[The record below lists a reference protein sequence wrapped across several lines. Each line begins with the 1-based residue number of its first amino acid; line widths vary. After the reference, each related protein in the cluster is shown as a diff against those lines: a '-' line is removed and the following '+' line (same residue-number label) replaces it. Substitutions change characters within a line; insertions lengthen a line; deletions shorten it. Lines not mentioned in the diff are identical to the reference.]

1 MTKTA
6 DSMVTVGRIIR
17 PHGHRGSVV
26 VAPETD
32 FPDERF
38 KPGSELFWRRGAE
51 ADSIVR
57 VAESRE
63 YRGRWVVTLEGVAT
77 MNEAEALRGVELKVP
92 ADAVHPLKA
101 REYYLHDLEGCEVVT
116 PAGETVGRVA
126 GVQFGSG
133 APLLQVTDEHGGEV
147 LVPMVEGICREIDP
161 GAKRIV
167 IDPPAGLIE
176 VNRRAQPKEEGK
188 P

>member
-1 MTKTA
+1 MTRTG
-6 DSMVTVGRIIR
+6 DQMITVGRIIR
-17 PHGHRGSVV
+17 PQGHRGSVV

-32 FPDERF
+32 FPAERF
-38 KPGSELFWRRGAE
+38 KPGAELFWRRGEE

-57 VAESRE
+57 VADSRE
-63 YRGRWVVTLEGVAT
+63 YRGRWVVSLEGVST

-92 ADAVHPLKA
+92 ADAVQPLRA

-116 PAGETVGRVA
+116 TAGAHVGRVA

-133 APLLQVTDEHGGEV
+133 APLLQIADEHGGEV

-161 GAKRIV
+161 DGKKIV

-176 VNRRAQPKEEGK
+176 VNRRAKRTEEGK

>member
-1 MTKTA
+1 MTSDPKTW
-6 DSMVTVGRIIR
+6 VTVGRIIR

-38 KPGSELFWRRGAE
+38 KPGAELFWRRGEDAE
-51 ADSIVR
+51 SIVR

-63 YRGRWVVTLEGVAT
+63 YRGRWVIALEGVAT
-77 MNEAEALRGVELKVP
+77 MNEANRLRGVELKVP
-92 ADAVHPLKA
+92 ADAVQPLRP
-101 REYYLHDLEGCEVVT
+101 REYYLHDLEDCVVVT
-116 PAGETVGRVA
+116 ASGDNVGRVA

-133 APLLQVTDEHGGEV
+133 APLLQIVDEHGGEV

-176 VNRRAQPKEEGK
+176 VNRRARPVE
-188 P
+188 

>member
-26 VAPETD
+26 VEPETD
-32 FPDERF
+32 FPAERF
-38 KPGSELFWRRGAE
+38 KAGTELFWRRGE
-51 ADSIVR
+51 D
-57 VAESRE
+57 AESTVKIAGSRE
-63 YRGRWVVTLEGVAT
+63 FKGRWVVALEGVTT

-92 ADAVHPLKA
+92 ADALHPLEA
-101 REYYLHDLEGCEVVT
+101 GTFYVHDLEGCAVVT
-116 PAGETVGRVA
+116 PAGEAVGRVA

-133 APLLQVTDEHGGEV
+133 APLLQIVDERGGEV

-161 GAKRIV
+161 GGKRIV

-176 VNRRAQPKEEGK
+176 LNRRGRA
-188 P
+188 